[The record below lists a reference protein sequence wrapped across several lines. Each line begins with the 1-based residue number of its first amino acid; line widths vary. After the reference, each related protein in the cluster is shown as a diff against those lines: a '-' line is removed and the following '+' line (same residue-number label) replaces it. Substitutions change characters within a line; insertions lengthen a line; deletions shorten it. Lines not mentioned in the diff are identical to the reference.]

1 MEGISII
8 SWNICRS
15 ISEKLD
21 SRDFVNIV
29 HIYDVVCLYECWVE
43 KDEVVELEGFESY
56 VFPRMHGR
64 GGGIVIFIRSSIS
77 EHCGIIDNINDNIV
91 LLKLSRKLSND
102 DTDTYV
108 FACYFP
114 PVNSTFYDKCE
125 NDLFASL
132 GEMVCQYKGI
142 GKVLVLGDFNSR
154 TGSNDDYIS
163 NDIINEES
171 ADMISNVVNYV
182 PDSEPCKRSSSDPVI
197 NQFGR
202 QLISLCKTTAL
213 RIVNGRHKDDPNGS
227 ITFFNS
233 RGTSLIDY
241 VLTFD
246 DNFNNIR
253 QFESGVSNVVSDHS
267 PVCITLS

>member
-1 MEGISII
+1 MYYVYIGYSLK
-8 SWNICRS
+8 SNP
-15 ISEKLD
+15 
-21 SRDFVNIV
+21 
-29 HIYDVVCLYECWVE
+29 LYYE
-43 KDEVVELEGFESY
+43 
-56 VFPRMHGR
+56 
-64 GGGIVIFIRSSIS
+64 
-77 EHCGIIDNINDNIV
+77 
-91 LLKLSRKLSND
+91 
-102 DTDTYV
+102 
-108 FACYFP
+108 
-114 PVNSTFYDKCE
+114 KCE

-182 PDSEPCKRSSSDPVI
+182 PDSEPCKRTNSDPVT

-213 RIVNGRHKDDPNGS
+213 RIVNGRHKDDPNGN
-227 ITFFNS
+227 ITFYNS
-233 RGTSLIDY
+233 RGSSLIDY

-246 DNFNNIR
+246 DNFNNIL
-253 QFESGVSNVVSDHS
+253 QFQSGVFNVFSDHS
-267 PVCITLS
+267 PVCITLSTRVPKENEQTNTGREHQYTNVKWNDEHTESVLRLLEIHSTELLNACTNIEHSQNGIDQSVKNLTKIMNEMCLSVCHICFT